1 MEITT
6 ADIARTINLV
16 RFVLF
21 IVLACRSIFLCLLD
35 FILLPLAG
43 ANIHHVYLI
52 DKIRISLN

>member
-6 ADIARTINLV
+6 ADITRTINLV

-21 IVLACRSIFLCLLD
+21 MVLACRSIFLCLLD

-43 ANIHHVYLI
+43 ANIRRVCQI